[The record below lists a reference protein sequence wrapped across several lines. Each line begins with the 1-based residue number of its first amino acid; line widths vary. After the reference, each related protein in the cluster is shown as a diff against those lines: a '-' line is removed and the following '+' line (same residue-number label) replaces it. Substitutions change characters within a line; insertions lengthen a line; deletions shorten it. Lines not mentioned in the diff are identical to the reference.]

1 LVADGPVEELVTRAK
16 DGAHITVEAA
26 GADVA
31 ERLGT
36 LPGVV
41 RIEPHDAGGG
51 RVRASL
57 TVSGAVDL
65 RPRIFEL
72 AKVEGWTLYEL
83 HEEAGSLEDLFHEL
97 TTGEAA

>member
-1 LVADGPVEELVTRAK
+1 VEELVARAK
-16 DGAHITVEAA
+16 DGAHVTVEAA
-26 GADVA
+26 GAGIA
-31 ERLGT
+31 ERLGA

-57 TVSGAVDL
+57 TVSGGTDL

-72 AKVEGWTLYEL
+72 AKTEGWTLYEL